1 MQFSNPPFP
10 PASAGCKIGVDGG
23 GTKTEFILLD
33 LANNVIARHRAL
45 GSNPSVVGPEQAR
58 RSVADALYAFRAQA
72 PAPIAHTLLCMA
84 GARGF
89 WKEFALTLE
98 GLGQVTVFDD
108 ARPVLELATGGV
120 PGRVLHSGTGSFVA
134 ARAPDNSIHY
144 AGGLG
149 WRFGDPG
156 SAYELGRRALARGLL
171 ELQGW
176 APPSRIAP
184 MLCGHTAL
192 ADAAAISRFFY
203 VHTEPNKQIAALA
216 PAVLRLTEEGD
227 HTAHQLV
234 LESTGELLE
243 LALRVVAKLFPGVP
257 FSALPTGLSGP
268 ILTHRVVV
276 SALTSRC
283 SLQFTPLDQPP
294 IEGVRRLL
302 TRGG

>member
-1 MQFSNPPFP
+1 VSFSHSPFP
-10 PASAGCKIGVDGG
+10 PASSGCKIGVDGG
-23 GTKTEFILLD
+23 GSKTDLILLD
-33 LANNVIARHRAL
+33 LANNVVGRHRAS
-45 GSNPSVVGPEQAR
+45 GSNPSVAGPEAAR
-58 RSVADALYAFRAQA
+58 TVVADALYSLRRQA
-72 PAPIAHTLLCMA
+72 PTPVAHTLLCMA
-84 GARGF
+84 GARPF
-89 WKEFALTLE
+89 WKEFALGLE
-98 GLGQVTVFDD
+98 GFGQVTVFDD
-108 ARPVLELATGGV
+108 ARPVLELATNGV
-120 PGRVLHSGTGSFVA
+120 PGLVLHSGTGSFVA

-176 APPSRIAP
+176 SPPSRIAP

-192 ADAAAISRFFY
+192 TDAAAISRFFY
-203 VHTEPNKQIAALA
+203 HHAEPNKQIAALA

-227 HTAHQLV
+227 HTSHQLV
-234 LESTGELLE
+234 LESTGELLD
-243 LALRVVAKLFPGVP
+243 LAMKVVAKLFPGVP
-257 FSALPTGLSGP
+257 LDVLPTGLSGP

-283 SLQFTPLDQPP
+283 SLQFAPLDQPP

-302 TRGG
+302 TRG